1 MGYEIISRDGDGVV
15 VRFTAGAGEVNALFG
30 KVRARINKELQIP
43 GFRPG
48 HIPRSMLEQRFGN
61 LIRTEVAESL
71 RESLAASMLD
81 EQDWVLSGKDQSG
94 GDALPAENEDYVF
107 EQKFTLF
114 ELEAPEGYD
123 GLALTLPAF
132 DADEAVER
140 TLESIQWRLVD
151 YQKVDRASRDKDLVL
166 VQAGRPSEGREP
178 EKMALRIGM
187 EDLGAG
193 LDDLLKDRVP
203 GDGFTARIEFDKP
216 VEGAE
221 NGKPTDFE
229 VIEVREPVLP
239 ALDDELARK
248 AGRFQTMDEFRASIR
263 ERAEARWKVDR
274 REALETQ
281 ALDILLSR
289 VDFEPPAYMV
299 DNLAGDFARNLE
311 GERDENT
318 DKALREISERKV
330 KEFLVLRAIGMK
342 ESLGP
347 SPEELDRETANGGSR
362 SSVID
367 RIRNRMTL
375 EHILSKA
382 TVEERK
388 EQPSTT
394 ASAGGQGWSWRIC
407 APAVPAAD

>member
-15 VRFTAGAGEVNALFG
+15 VRFTAGAGEVNTLFG
-30 KVRARINKELQIP
+30 KVRTRINKELRIP

-48 HIPRSMLEQRFGN
+48 HVPRTMLEQRFGN
-61 LIRTEVAESL
+61 LIRTEVAEDL

-81 EQDWVLSGKDQSG
+81 EQDWVLSGKDQAG

-114 ELEAPEGYD
+114 ELEAPAGYD

-132 DADEAVER
+132 DADDAVER
-140 TLESIQWRLVD
+140 TLESVRWKLVD

-193 LDDLLKDRVP
+193 LDDLLKGRVP
-203 GDGFTARIEFDKP
+203 GDTFTARIEFEKP

-239 ALDDELARK
+239 PLDDELARK

-299 DNLAGDFARNLE
+299 DNLVEDFARNLD

-318 DKALREISERKV
+318 DKALREIAARKV
-330 KEFLVLRAIGMK
+330 REFLVLRSIGMK

-347 SPEELDRETANGGSR
+347 AREELDRETANGGSR
-362 SSVID
+362 SSAID

-394 ASAGGQGWSWRIC
+394 GSAGDQGWSWRIC
-407 APAVPAAD
+407 APAAPAAD